1 MERKTFISELVGG
14 AYPVAVALDG
24 GRLRRN
30 WIARTVDVLPDEAT
44 LSKLQRDFEDEAI
57 ASIRTAYSS
66 SVTAEALSIALP
78 SVQLVR
84 FDDRHLIVR
93 TEFAG
98 PDLAVGS
105 SAVISQLEVL
115 QSVDQQMPFDDL
127 QGLPW
132 DCWFFLRLGREGGAS
147 EG

>member
-1 MERKTFISELVGG
+1 MERKTFISELVGD

-30 WIARTVDVLPDEAT
+30 WIARAVDVLPDEAA
-44 LSKLQRDFEDEAI
+44 LSELQRVVEDEAI
-57 ASIRTAYSS
+57 ASIRAAYSS
-66 SVTAEALSIALP
+66 SVSAEALAGALP
-78 SVQLVR
+78 SVRLVR
-84 FDDRHLIVR
+84 LDDRHLIVQ

-105 SAVISQLEVL
+105 SAAISQLEVL
-115 QSVDQQMPFDDL
+115 QAVDQQIRLDDL

-132 DCWFFLRLGREGGAS
+132 DFWFFLRFGREKGNA
-147 EG
+147 

>member
-1 MERKTFISELVGG
+1 MERKAFISELVGE

-30 WIARTVDVLPDEAT
+30 WIARTVDVLPDEPT
-44 LSKLQRDFEDEAI
+44 LGTLQRFFEDEAI

-66 SVTAEALSIALP
+66 SVTAEALSVALP
-78 SVQLVR
+78 SVQLLR
-84 FDDRHLIVR
+84 LDDHHLIIR

-98 PDLAVGS
+98 PDFAVGS

-115 QSVDQQMPFDDL
+115 QAVDSQMRLDDL

-132 DCWFFLRLGREGGAS
+132 DYWFFLRLGREEGGA
-147 EG
+147 

>member
-1 MERKTFISELVGG
+1 MTMERKTFISELVGE
-14 AYPVAVALDG
+14 AYPIAVALDG

-44 LSKLQRDFEDEAI
+44 LGKLQRFFEDEAI

-66 SVTAEALSIALP
+66 SVTAEAISAALP

-84 FDDRHLIVR
+84 LDDRHLIVR

-115 QSVDQQMPFDDL
+115 QAVDHQIRLDDL

-132 DCWFFLRLGREGGAS
+132 DFWFFLRLGREQGSA
-147 EG
+147 